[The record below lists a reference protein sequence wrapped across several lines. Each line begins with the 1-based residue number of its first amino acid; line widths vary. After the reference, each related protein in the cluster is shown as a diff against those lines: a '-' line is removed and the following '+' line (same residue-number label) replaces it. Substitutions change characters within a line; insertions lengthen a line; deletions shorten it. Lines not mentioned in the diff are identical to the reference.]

1 MAGVERRLIMA
12 LEGTN
17 VVLREQKPEDM
28 QFLADLRNDLETQ
41 AWSKTL
47 PPDYT
52 ERMFQT
58 QFENREFSYDRDDGR
73 FLIESK
79 ENGEKIGYISYT
91 GLDMRWDV
99 IIGIMIA
106 KEFWGSGAAIEA
118 LEILMRF
125 LFEEQGVRVVRLW
138 THTGN
143 PRAIGSAEKLGF
155 KLSYRQRES
164 IFKGGKLYDNV
175 GMDILREEYYA
186 LHPEL
191 EDNLPLL

>member
-1 MAGVERRLIMA
+1 MA

-17 VVLREQKPEDM
+17 ILLREQRPDDM
-28 QFLADLRNDLETQ
+28 QFLAGLRNDLDTQ

-52 ERMFQT
+52 ERMFLT
-58 QFENREFSYDRDDGR
+58 QFEKREFSYDRSDGR
-73 FLIESK
+73 FLIEDK
-79 ENGEKIGYISYT
+79 ESGEKIGYISYS
-91 GLDMRWDV
+91 GLELRWDV
-99 IIGIMIA
+99 TIGIMIA
-106 KEFWGSGAAIEA
+106 KRFWGTGYAIEA
-118 LEILMRF
+118 LEILLLF

-175 GMDILREEYYA
+175 SMDLLREEYYA
-186 LHPEL
+186 LHPKL
-191 EDNLPLL
+191 QDNLPSL

>member
-1 MAGVERRLIMA
+1 MA
-12 LEGTN
+12 LEGKN
-17 VVLREQKPEDM
+17 VILREQRPEDL

-52 ERMFQT
+52 HRMFLT
-58 QFENREFSYDRDDGR
+58 QFEQREFSYDRNDGR
-73 FLIESK
+73 FIIENK
-79 ENGEKIGYISYT
+79 ESGESVGYISYT
-91 GLDMRWDV
+91 GLELRWDV
-99 IIGIMIA
+99 TIGIMIA
-106 KEFWGSGAAIEA
+106 KAFWGTGAAVDA
-118 LEILMRF
+118 QKTLLRF

-143 PRAIGSAEKLGF
+143 PRAIGAAEKMGF

-164 IFKGGKLYDNV
+164 IFKGGRLHDNV
-175 GMDILREEYYA
+175 SMDMLREEYYE

-191 EDNLPLL
+191 EDNLPSL

>member
-1 MAGVERRLIMA
+1 MA

-17 VVLREQKPEDM
+17 VILREQRPEDM
-28 QFLADLRNDLETQ
+28 QFLVDLRNDLETQ

-52 ERMFQT
+52 ERMFLT
-58 QFENREFSYDRDDGR
+58 QFEEREFSYDRDDGR

-79 ENGEKIGYISYT
+79 ETEEKIGYISFT
-91 GLDMRWDV
+91 GLEPRWDV
-99 IIGIMIA
+99 TIGIMIA
-106 KEFWGSGAAIEA
+106 KEFWGDGVAVEA
-118 LEILMRF
+118 LEVLLLF
-125 LFEEQGVRVVRLW
+125 LFEELGVRVVRLW

-143 PRAIGSAEKLGF
+143 PRAVGSAEKLGF
-155 KLSYRQRES
+155 KLSYRRRES

-175 GMDILREEYYA
+175 SMDFLREEYYA

-191 EDNLPLL
+191 KDNLPPL